1 MVFILPFIE
10 LPSVS
15 NTFPNF
21 SKLSK
26 IMASA
31 TQFAFTAVNAAQA
44 MAGDVIAI
52 LHQAGC
58 LKDGL
63 SVEDAFKSFKTETE
77 AMTAVTWSMAINR
90 LNKKT
95 TRKSKEVDPSKPK
108 RVLSEE
114 HKAKMKAAREAA
126 KAAREA
132 MTPEEREQ
140 ADNEKK
146 QRLAAKKLRAE
157 KRQANKAVKTAKKA
171 SKSVHFSNPIT
182 TSSESES
189 ESENESDSNAS
200 VDSDGETKKRGR
212 PKKILTEEQIAE
224 RKAVR
229 AAKAKAK
236 REAKKKQK
244 MVTIDT
250 FPSDEEMKAAE
261 TKMFEDGFN
270 SRKVATN

>member
-1 MVFILPFIE
+1 M
-10 LPSVS
+10 
-15 NTFPNF
+15 T
-21 SKLSK
+21 
-26 IMASA
+26 SA
-31 TQFAFTAVNAAQA
+31 TQFAFTAVSAAQA

-95 TRKSKEVDPSKPK
+95 TRKSKEVGPSKPK

-171 SKSVHFSNPIT
+171 SKSVKFADPI
-182 TSSESES
+182 SSSSES

-200 VDSDGETKKRGR
+200 VDSDGEAKRPGR
-212 PKKILTEEQIAE
+212 PKKILSEAEIKE
-224 RKAVR
+224 RKAIA
-229 AAKAKAK
+229 AAKAKA
-236 REAKKKQK
+236 RRQAK
-244 MVTIDT
+244 
-250 FPSDEEMKAAE
+250 KAAE
-261 TKMFEDGFN
+261 ILIAFSQGPPAN
-270 SRKVATN
+270 APRSVLAPWIATQN

>member
-1 MVFILPFIE
+1 MVFILPFIDY
-10 LPSVS
+10 
-15 NTFPNF
+15 TKCFKYFP
-21 SKLSK
+21 KLSK

-77 AMTAVTWSMAINR
+77 AMTAITWSMAINR

-126 KAAREA
+126 KAKREA
-132 MTPEEREQ
+132 MSPEEREK
-140 ADNEKK
+140 ADIEKK
-146 QRLAAKKLRAE
+146 ERLAAKKLRAE
-157 KRQANKAVKTAKKA
+157 KREANKAVKTAKKA
-171 SKSVHFSNPIT
+171 SKSVQFSDPIST
-182 TSSESES
+182 TSES

-200 VDSDGETKKRGR
+200 VDSDGETKRRGR

-224 RKAVR
+224 RNAVR

-236 REAKKKQK
+236 RDAKKKQK
-244 MVTIDT
+244 ALTLPSMVQVHMLI
-250 FPSDEEMKAAE
+250 SAL
-261 TKMFEDGFN
+261 N
-270 SRKVATN
+270 N